1 METTVFNPAQQHIL
15 RMMSF
20 VKDKETIYDI
30 REVLRSY
37 FAKKMDDEMDKL
49 INSGKITL
57 DTIENWG
64 EEHLRTPYN
73 KK

>member
-1 METTVFNPAQQHIL
+1 
-15 RMMSF
+15 
-20 VKDKETIYDI
+20 
-30 REVLRSY
+30 
-37 FAKKMDDEMDKL
+37 MDDEMDKL